1 MLFDYLKY
9 KIWVIGQ
16 TMNLANFITIL
27 RIILVPFFLV
37 ILLTEMEN
45 KEIFALIIFVI
56 ASISDGIDGY
66 IARKYNQ
73 ITELGKFLDPLAD
86 KLLVSAALLA
96 LVYLQIVETWVAAVI
111 ILREIFITAF
121 RFYFLVKDSTFSSSW
136 IAKKKTL
143 SQIIAISVLILHSK
157 VPGYESVVLKAG
169 TFLLYF
175 ATFLTIYSGIEYLI
189 KYSKK

>member
-1 MLFDYLKY
+1 
-9 KIWVIGQ
+9 
-16 TMNLANFITIL
+16 MNLANFITIL
-27 RIILVPFFLV
+27 RIILVPVFLV

-121 RFYFLVKDSTFSSSW
+121 RFYFLVKDSAFSASW

-143 SQIIAISVLILHSK
+143 FQIISISILILHNK
-157 VPGYESVVLKAG
+157 VTGYESIVLKAG